1 MSTVAVVLDILGG
14 CLLVVEVA
22 VWCLRYYSEA
32 TGFSWDGSLPAQE
45 RQPADWILPKPP
57 RRSFVSKYA
66 SFFGR
71 VCLVLVAFGV
81 QYPVS
86 GNCRFFGFPFVDGAA
101 ERRVVNG
108 RYGYY
113 GDGESLTAFVGN
125 LYVALLLPQLVIETR
140 KRLRARSE
148 RRGELPSPEPP
159 GT

>member
-1 MSTVAVVLDILGG
+1 MPTVAVVLDILGG
-14 CLLVVEVA
+14 CLLVVEVV

-32 TGFSWDGSLPAQE
+32 TGSSRDRSLPTPE
-45 RQPADWILPKPP
+45 RQPADWILPEPP

-71 VCLVLVAFGV
+71 VCLVLVALGV

-86 GNCRFFGFPFVDGAA
+86 DHCRFAGFPFVWAVL
-101 ERRVVNG
+101 ERFVVNG

-113 GDGESLTAFVGN
+113 GAGESLTAFVGN

-148 RRGELPSPEPP
+148 RSPETP

>member
-1 MSTVAVVLDILGG
+1 MPTVAVVFEILGG

-32 TGFSWDGSLPAQE
+32 TGFSWDGSLLPPE
-45 RQPADWILPKPP
+45 RQPADWILPEPP

-71 VCLVLVAFGV
+71 VCLVLVALGV

-86 GNCRFFGFPFVDGAA
+86 DNCRFFGFPFPEGAV

-108 RYGYY
+108 RDGYY
-113 GDGESLTAFVGN
+113 GDGESLTAVIGN
-125 LYVALLLPQLVIETR
+125 LAVALLLPQL
-140 KRLRARSE
+140 ARS
-148 RRGELPSPEPP
+148 RRRAGHARSRKP
-159 GT
+159 